1 MRATDAPVILPRV
14 RHRSVMLRAKQKKA
28 EEEARAKAALA
39 EAAAATPMDVATENG
54 TGNGL
59 AASGGA
65 ETKAGGEQVRLLG
78 IGGQSVK
85 PMAAKGKRRQPA
97 ELRIQKGEYHELLS
111 FFVPRQLRGSRDDD
125 LCMGRWVCARQCL
138 EL

>member
-1 MRATDAPVILPRV
+1 
-14 RHRSVMLRAKQKKA
+14 MLRAKQKKA
-28 EEEARAKAALA
+28 EEEARAKAAAA
-39 EAAAATPMDVATENG
+39 EAAATPMDVATENG

-97 ELRIQKGEYHELLS
+97 ELRIQKGEYRELLS
-111 FFVPRQLRGSRDDD
+111 LFVLRNHGVLEIMICTWGRGS
-125 LCMGRWVCARQCL
+125 LLHTAWSC
-138 EL
+138 EN